1 MADYLKAYQQGIQK
15 HGTDFEVT
23 LWASPRT
30 QQLRFDIFSQMYR
43 LDGKSILD
51 AGCSR
56 GDLAQWL
63 LDHGIAYRQYTG
75 IDALEPVINFARS
88 RNLPRASFHAG
99 DFVSDVRLLSTNQ
112 PEVIC
117 ISGSLNTMSDEEA
130 LKVLQAAW
138 DAAGEALLF
147 NFLSDRAG
155 PAAPL
160 QDRIARRL
168 NTMALLD
175 WAFEMTPDVT
185 FRQDYFPHGHDATI
199 RMKR

>member
-1 MADYLKAYQQGIQK
+1 MADYLKAYQQGIKQ

-30 QQLRFDIFSQMYR
+30 QQLRFDIFSQMYPF
-43 LDGKSILD
+43 DGKSILD

-63 LDHGIAYRQYTG
+63 LDHGVVYRQYTG
-75 IDALEPVINFARS
+75 IDALEPVITFAQS
-88 RNLPRASFHAG
+88 RQLPRASFHYG
-99 DFVSDVRLLSTNQ
+99 DFVTDTRLLSTNQ

-117 ISGSLNTMSDEEA
+117 ISGSLNTMSDEQA

-138 DAAGEALLF
+138 DASGEALLF

-160 QDRIARRL
+160 QDRVARRL

-175 WAFEMTPDVT
+175 WAFAMTPDVT
-185 FRQDYFPHGHDATI
+185 FRQDYFPFGHDATI

>member
-1 MADYLKAYQQGIQK
+1 MAEYLKAYQQGIQK

-30 QQLRFDIFSQMYR
+30 QQLRFDIFAQMYP
-43 LDGKSILD
+43 LHGKVILD

-56 GDLAQWL
+56 GDLASWML
-63 LDHGIAYRQYTG
+63 EHGIHYSQYIG
-75 IDALEPVINFARS
+75 IDALVPVIDYART
-88 RNLPRASFHAG
+88 RKLPRAEFHAG
-99 DFVSDVRLLSTNQ
+99 DFVTDTRLLATGN
-112 PEVIC
+112 PDVIC
-117 ISGSLNTMSDEEA
+117 ISGSLNTMSDEQA
-130 LKVLQAAW
+130 LTVLQAAR
-138 DAAGEALLF
+138 DASQEALLF

-168 NTMALLD
+168 NTLALLD
-175 WAFEMTPDVT
+175 WAFDMTPDVT